1 MSHTLVLPNSGA
13 VVPTVGAPDYGGGA
27 TDFALLCLALGTIDG
42 ANNNVQYL
50 TAAGAIA
57 VKGGKVFLKAT
68 AAAAMTLA
76 NPVAGSRA
84 SGGQDGLSI
93 VIMALDAYAYTVTTA
108 ANKINGADD
117 TATWAAA
124 IGNNIELVAY
134 NGAWYVV
141 GTPKGVTLSEV

>member
-1 MSHTLVLPNSGA
+1 MAHTLTLPNSGA
-13 VVPTVGAPDYGGGA
+13 VVPTTGAPDYGGGA
-27 TDFALLCLALGTIDG
+27 TDFALLCLALGVIDA
-42 ANNNVQYL
+42 ANNNIQYL
-50 TAAGAIA
+50 TAAGAVA

-76 NPVAGSRA
+76 LPVAGSRA

-93 VIMALDAYAYTVTTA
+93 VFVALDAYAYTLTTTA
-108 ANKINGADD
+108 NKLNGADD

-124 IGNNIELVAY
+124 IGNGFEIVAY

-141 GTPKGVTLSEV
+141 GTPKGVTLTEV